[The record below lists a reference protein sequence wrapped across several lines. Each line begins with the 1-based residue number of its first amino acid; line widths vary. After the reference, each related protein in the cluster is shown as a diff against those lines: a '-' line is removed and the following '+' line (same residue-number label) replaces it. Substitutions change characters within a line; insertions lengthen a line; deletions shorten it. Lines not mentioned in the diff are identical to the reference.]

1 MACEEL
7 LKQHGIEPDALG
19 EPFVVDVAR
28 HPPLTRE
35 QFSQAAILWP
45 VNFHEDK

>member
-1 MACEEL
+1 MACEGL

-19 EPFVVDVAR
+19 KPFVVDVAR
-28 HPPLTRE
+28 HPTLTRE